1 MWKPG
6 QIVTICGKKYRI
18 KKAPYNALPCEKC
31 NIRDPFPEHE
41 PCLTCFS
48 NSKMPDYS
56 YLEEIKPK
64 SVMG

>member
-6 QIVTICGKKYRI
+6 QIVTIKGKVYRVKHSKTRWCRTCHRTKRGLIPIAVCRACFIHCGFY
-18 KKAPYNALPCEKC
+18 E
-31 NIRDPFPEHE
+31 
-41 PCLTCFS
+41 
-48 NSKMPDYS
+48 